1 MRKKSTPI
9 IHRWSRPLM
18 AGIASIGAS
27 VTAYLTYTKL
37 TGNQAACPTGGCD
50 VVLSSPYATIFGLPL
65 PLFGFLAYFS
75 MIVLA
80 IAPLLINATDRKK
93 LHSKVEDWTG
103 LLLFMGATTM
113 LVFSGYLMYLLAFEI
128 KAVCIYCVAS
138 ALFAASLFVLSIAG
152 REWQDIGQLLF
163 NGIVVGILVL
173 VGTLGLYAN
182 VNKPMSAAPQSQ
194 GMPINTTAGV
204 AEISLAKHLNQTG
217 AKFYGS
223 FLCDHC
229 HRQKLLFGQ
238 EAIEYIPYIECTK
251 PDKRTQ
257 TDICIAQKIQGY
269 PTWKIG
275 NKTLTGTKPLAK
287 LAELSSYRGVNNFKN
302 VLGKDEH

>member
-1 MRKKSTPI
+1 MRKKSTPVM
-9 IHRWSRPLM
+9 HRWSRPVM

-65 PLFGFLAYFS
+65 PLFGFLAYLS

-80 IAPLLINATDRKK
+80 IAPLLVNATKHKK
-93 LHSKVEDWTG
+93 LRNKLEDYTG
-103 LLLFMGATTM
+103 LLLFMGATAM

-138 ALFAASLFVLSIAG
+138 ALFAATLFILSIAG
-152 REWQDIGQLLF
+152 REWQDIGQLFF
-163 NGIVVGILVL
+163 NGMVVTIIVL
-173 VGTLGLYAN
+173 VGTLGVYAN
-182 VNKPMSAAPQSQ
+182 ANKPMTASSGSQ
-194 GMPINTTAGV
+194 GMPITTTAGT
-204 AEISLAKHLNQTG
+204 AEIELAKHLTQTG

-223 FLCDHC
+223 FLCGHC
-229 HRQKLLFGQ
+229 HNQKQLFGK
-238 EAIEYIPYIECTK
+238 EAVASIPYIECTK

-257 TDICIAQKIQGY
+257 TDICIEQKIQGY
-269 PTWKIG
+269 PHWKIG
-275 NKTLTGTKPLAK
+275 DKSFTGTQPLAK
-287 LAELSSYRGVNNFKN
+287 LAELSGYRGVSNFKN
-302 VLGKDEH
+302 VLPKDEH

>member
-9 IHRWSRPLM
+9 MHRWSRPLI

-27 VTAYLTYTKL
+27 VTAYLTYSKL

-80 IAPLLINATDRKK
+80 IAPLLINPIAQKK
-93 LHSKVEDWTG
+93 LRNKLEDWTG
-103 LLLFMGATTM
+103 LLLFMGATAM

-138 ALFAASLFVLSIAG
+138 ALFAMTMFILSIAG
-152 REWQDIGQLLF
+152 REWQDIGQLFF
-163 NGIVVGILVL
+163 NGMVVSAIVL
-173 VGTLGLYAN
+173 VGTLGVYAY
-182 VNKPMSAAPQSQ
+182 VNKPMTAAGSQ
-194 GMPINTTAGV
+194 GMPITTTAGT
-204 AEISLAKHLNQTG
+204 AEIELAKHLNQTG

-229 HRQKLLFGQ
+229 HRQKLLFVK
-238 EAIEYIPYIECTK
+238 EAIQSIPYIECTK

-257 TDICIAQKIQGY
+257 TDICIEQKIQGY
-269 PTWKIG
+269 PHWKIG
-275 NKTLTGTKPLAK
+275 DKSFTGTQALAK
-287 LAELSSYRGVNNFKN
+287 LAELSGYKGANNFKN
-302 VLGKDEH
+302 VLPKDEH